1 MFKSIKAFFVN
12 LLPQNIL
19 NLFDK
24 NADGKIQASEVSAV
38 AKEKATKIA
47 VEVKN
52 VAVDAAKGAV
62 QGAVQGAKQ
71 GRKTRKSSK

>member
-1 MFKSIKAFFVN
+1 MFSSIKAWFV
-12 LLPQNIL
+12 

-24 NADGKIQASEVSAV
+24 NADGKIQASEVAAV
-38 AKEKATKIA
+38 AKEEVTKIA

-62 QGAVQGAKQ
+62 QGAKQ

>member
-1 MFKSIKAFFVN
+1 MFSSIKAWFVN
-12 LLPQNIL
+12 L
-19 NLFDK
+19 FDE
-24 NADGKIQASEVSAV
+24 NADGKIQAFEVAAV
-38 AKEKATKIA
+38 AKDGATKVA

-62 QGAVQGAKQ
+62 QSVKQ

>member
-1 MFKSIKAFFVN
+1 MFKSIKAFFV
-12 LLPQNIL
+12 

-24 NADGKIQASEVSAV
+24 NADGKIQASEVAAV
-38 AKEKATKIA
+38 AKEEATKIA
-47 VEVKN
+47 IEVKN

-62 QGAVQGAKQ
+62 QGAKQ

>member
-1 MFKSIKAFFVN
+1 MFSSIKAWFV
-12 LLPQNIL
+12 

-24 NADGKIQASEVSAV
+24 NADGKIQAFEVAAV
-38 AKEKATKIA
+38 AKGEATKVA

-62 QGAVQGAKQ
+62 QSVKQ

>member
-1 MFKSIKAFFVN
+1 MFSSIKAWFV
-12 LLPQNIL
+12 

-24 NADGKIQASEVSAV
+24 NADGKIQASEVAAV
-38 AKEKATKIA
+38 AKEEVTKVA

-62 QGAVQGAKQ
+62 QSVKQ

>member
-1 MFKSIKAFFVN
+1 MFKSIKAFFV
-12 LLPQNIL
+12 

-24 NADGKIQASEVSAV
+24 NADGKIQASEVVAV
-38 AKEKATKIA
+38 AKEEATKIA
-47 VEVKN
+47 IEVKN

-62 QGAVQGAKQ
+62 QGAKQ

>member
-47 VEVKN
+47 IEVKN

-62 QGAVQGAKQ
+62 QGAKQ